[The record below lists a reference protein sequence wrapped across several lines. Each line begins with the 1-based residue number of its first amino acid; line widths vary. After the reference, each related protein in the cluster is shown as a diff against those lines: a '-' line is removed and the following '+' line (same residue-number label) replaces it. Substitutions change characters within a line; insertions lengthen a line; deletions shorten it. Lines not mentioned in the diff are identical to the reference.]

1 MALHDIL
8 KKVEKFTVDNSPM
21 ILTIVGVAGVTTS
34 AILAGKGA
42 FKASDILHQHE
53 TNLRREGSYEPL
65 TLKEQ
70 TQLTWKCYI
79 PAVSTVAVTTAAIVA
94 SNQIGTRRAAA
105 VAAAYS
111 LSEKA
116 FAEYREKVVEKMGE
130 NKERQVRDDI
140 QQDRVKAN
148 PPSNE
153 VVIMV
158 GKQLCYDSYSGRYF
172 QSDMESVKKAMND
185 LNHKIINDNYASL
198 SDFYDLLGLERTSVS
213 DEIGWN
219 LDKLLDIH
227 FTTTLAEDGRPAI
240 ALDYRVDPVRDY
252 FRLR

>member
-8 KKVEKFTVDNSPM
+8 KKAEKFTVDNSPM

-42 FKASDILHQHE
+42 FKASDILNAHE

-70 TQLTWKCYI
+70 TKLTWKCYI
-79 PAVSTVAVTTAAIVA
+79 PAASTVAVTTAAIVA
-94 SNQIGTRRAAA
+94 SNHIGTRRAAA

-140 QQDRVKAN
+140 QQDRVNAN

-240 ALDYRVDPVRDY
+240 ALDYRVDPIRDY